1 MKNKFT
7 YLLLLV
13 FIAASWAQKDS
24 ITKIDIQYNYVVRG
38 NATKQ
43 ITYKNDYDLMVLP
56 DYKVSIYDKLDNLN
70 HNEEPKNDELISWKP
85 KGNNLNTIFKNY
97 CTNEMFLK
105 DNISIRFFVQKDS
118 LNIFDWEIKDETKII
133 LGYSCQ
139 LAVTTFR
146 GRSYQAW
153 FTALLP
159 DAGPWKFGNLP
170 GMILAIKS
178 IDDYVSWEA
187 VGIRIENVSS
197 DFKIP
202 ENPFQVD
209 KMLSWTEFKALYKQK
224 AIAASKFTT
233 KEGEIYSLITARMQ
247 IQRYIEEDDKD
258 YTADRALE
266 KERKENN

>member
-7 YLLLLV
+7 CLLLLV
-13 FIAASWAQKDS
+13 FITTSWAQKDS

-97 CTNEMFLK
+97 GTNEMFLK
-105 DNISIRFFVQKDS
+105 DNISMRFFVQKDS
-118 LNIFDWEIKDETKII
+118 LNIFDWEIKDDTKII

-146 GRSYQAW
+146 GRSYEAW

-202 ENPFQVD
+202 ENPFQID
-209 KMLSWTEFKALYKQK
+209 KTLSWSEFKAMYKQK

-233 KEGEIYSLITARMQ
+233 KEGETYSIITARMQ

-266 KERKENN
+266 KERKANN